1 MNNTIE
7 VLRCIRQIY
16 AEKDNSQ
23 GMWSVTLET
32 LDKAIATLKAVEEI
46 KIYLDETIDKSDKP
60 LLERVHDLVVQIDT
74 LKAKIKE
81 IENG

>member
-7 VLRCIRQIY
+7 VLKSIGKKHLIGDECYKAI
-16 AEKDNSQ
+16 
-23 GMWSVTLET
+23 
-32 LDKAIATLKAVEEI
+32 DKAIATLKAVEEI